1 MSAAPKVETVLDYD
15 FLTCA
20 KCGRLVT
27 KLEVLAAVGPGGTG
41 QACPCGALKYSPT
54 NLPWWGWFLPRVLVF
69 AVKRLRGLV

>member
-1 MSAAPKVETVLDYD
+1 
-15 FLTCA
+15 
-20 KCGRLVT
+20 LVT